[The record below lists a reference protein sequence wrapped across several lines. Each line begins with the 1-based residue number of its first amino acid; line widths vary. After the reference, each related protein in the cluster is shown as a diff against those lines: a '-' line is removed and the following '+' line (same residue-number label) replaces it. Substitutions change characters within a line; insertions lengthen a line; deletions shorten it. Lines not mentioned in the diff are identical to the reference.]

1 MSMCLPGLRFT
12 EEKSANDEVES
23 ESNKAQ
29 EAASDSAVPEEAG
42 EGEKEKDVKD
52 VDEGKDHRDRLK

>member
-42 EGEKEKDVKD
+42 EGERQR
-52 VDEGKDHRDRLK
+52 G